1 MQFVTIGKS
10 EEYLR
15 LTAVRWPSDKAPE
28 QVPREK
34 RRYLNAEV
42 RMRELTA
49 SARLDLWSDYSGL
62 ALFFDQVVTNWPQW
76 ENSSATWGKSSA
88 LQLEI
93 YRGPRPAL
101 GPDHLIVWIK
111 LQNGGMRRRLW
122 KVETSIVVSPDELSA
137 FARDLH
143 RLTD

>member
-1 MQFVTIGKS
+1 MQSVTIGTAR
-10 EEYLR
+10 EHLR

-28 QVPREK
+28 YVSREK
-34 RRYLNAEV
+34 RRYLNAEI

-49 SARLDLWSDYSGL
+49 SARLDLWSNYSGL
-62 ALFFDQVVTNWPQW
+62 AQFFDQVVTNWPQW

-101 GPDHLIVWIK
+101 GPDHLVLWMK
-111 LQNGGMRRRLW
+111 LQDGGMRRRLW
-122 KVETSIVVSPDELSA
+122 RVETSIDVSPDELSS